1 MNSIARRLVVFAI
14 AVFVTGLFQ
23 VASAQGMGGGQGRG
37 MRSPEEQA
45 KMLKEQLSLTD
56 EQTAKVTKILAD
68 QQKDRQE
75 KMGEF
80 QGDREAMRE
89 YFTKA
94 IEKSNAAIKALL
106 NEEQLKKYEQIMK
119 ERQQRMQN
127 RPPRN
132 N

>member
-1 MNSIARRLVVFAI
+1 MNSIARRLFVLAI
-14 AVFVTGLFQ
+14 AVFVTGLMQ
-23 VASAQGMGGGQGRG
+23 VAFAQGMGGGQGRG

-56 EQTAKVTKILAD
+56 EQTAKVAKIYDA
-68 QQKDRQE
+68 QQKEMQA
-75 KMGEF
+75 KMGDF
-80 QGDREAMRE
+80 QGDRDAMRE

-94 IEKSNAAIKALL
+94 RAKSDSLIKALL
-106 NEEQLKKYEQIMK
+106 NKDQLKNYEEIQK